1 MWHFA
6 LLTLKSIED
15 LSNGIM
21 LLGSEWFEFTQLFEL
36 EDTSV
41 KEKNRAKQNHK

>member
-6 LLTLKSIED
+6 LLTLQGIED
-15 LSNGIM
+15 LGNGIM
-21 LLGSEWFEFTQLFEL
+21 LLGSEWFEFTQLFEN
-36 EDTSV
+36 TSV